1 MRTRSF
7 AVAGL
12 GLAVTL
18 AAAGVAQAGG
28 QQIAVEVARDGKS
41 LLVRTYRCG
50 TPSDFTVT
58 GTAEGLVDGQPRSV
72 PLKLTRASEA
82 GVFVVSR
89 QWPAEGSWVLTFST
103 EGGRFVNAL
112 VELEK
117 GAALRIR
124 SQESTTTKLTPGQVS
139 ATLRRLARS

>member
-1 MRTRSF
+1 MRTRSLV
-7 AVAGL
+7 VAGL
-12 GLAVTL
+12 GLAL

-28 QQIAVEVARDGKS
+28 QQIAVEVAADGKS

-58 GTAEGLVDGQPRSV
+58 GTAEGLVDGQPRSI
-72 PLKLTRASEA
+72 PLTLTHASEA
-82 GVFVVSR
+82 GVFAVSR

-124 SQESTTTKLTPGQVS
+124 SQESTIKKLTPEQVS